1 MSNPPTREEVAAF
14 LTGRGYRSYP
24 LPALSRHDVHWQ
36 RPSGVTRPREDG
48 EALRGRF
55 DVREWHRDTLGGPTD
70 GYEVGASFPTAHGWL
85 RLFFYSLNAER
96 LLARLPALEA
106 EIRAIQERLMG
117 EEKE

>member
-14 LTGRGYRSYP
+14 LEGRGYRSYP
-24 LPALSRHDVHWQ
+24 VHDIDRHDAHWQ
-36 RPSGVTRPREDG
+36 ARSGVSFQTGDG
-48 EALRGRF
+48 ETKRGGF
-55 DVREWHRDTLGGPTD
+55 DVREWHLETYQFPDS
-70 GYEVGASFPTAHGWL
+70 YEVGATFETPHGWL
-85 RLFFYSLNAER
+85 RLFFYSLDAER